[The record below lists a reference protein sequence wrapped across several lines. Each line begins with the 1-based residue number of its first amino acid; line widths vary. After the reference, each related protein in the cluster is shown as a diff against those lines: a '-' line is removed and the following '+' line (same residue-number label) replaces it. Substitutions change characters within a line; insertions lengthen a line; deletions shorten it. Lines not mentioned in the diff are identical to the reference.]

1 MINRCRFLI
10 FYFVFIIGT
19 INPMKCLAAFE
30 IVYSERTWRK
40 LLIPAQF
47 EILRKWKTERPFFN
61 SLYGKKSDLLLYE
74 SKTKYDSG
82 TGWPSFWAPITV
94 NVNFCND
101 WYFVK
106 LLTEAHRNRC
116 GGHLGHVFDDGPKPT
131 GKCHCINGLALIFR
145 ES

>member
-47 EILRKWKTERPFFN
+47 EILRKWKTERSFFN

-82 TGWPSFWAPITV
+82 TGWPSFWALITV
-94 NVNFCND
+94 NVKYCND

-116 GGHLGHVFDDGPKPT
+116 GGHLGHFFDDGPKPT